1 MAQVTIYLEDQ
12 ALQAARA
19 AAARQQLSL
28 SQWFAQFAAEEKRRQ
43 HNDWAAFYAELDALG
58 NPNDDDFPTL
68 EALRASQVPDLPR
81 QSW

>member
-28 SQWFAQFAAEEKRRQ
+28 SQWFAQFAAAEKRRQ
-43 HNDWAAFYAELDALG
+43 HNDWAAFYTELDALG
-58 NPNDDDFPTL
+58 TDGDDDFPTL

>member
-1 MAQVTIYLEDQ
+1 MAQVTIYLEDE

-19 AAARQQLSL
+19 AAARQQVSL
-28 SQWFAQFAAEEKRRQ
+28 SQWFSQFAAEEKRRRSS
-43 HNDWAAFYAELDALG
+43 DWASFFAELDALG
-58 NPNDDDFPTL
+58 TDGDDDFPTL

>member
-1 MAQVTIYLEDQ
+1 MAQVTIYVEDE

-28 SQWFAQFAAEEKRRQ
+28 SQWFAQFAAAEKRRHQ
-43 HNDWAAFYAELDALG
+43 SDWATFYAELDALG
-58 NPNDDDFPTL
+58 HPGDDDFPTL
-68 EALRASQVPDLPR
+68 EALRAGQVPDLPR